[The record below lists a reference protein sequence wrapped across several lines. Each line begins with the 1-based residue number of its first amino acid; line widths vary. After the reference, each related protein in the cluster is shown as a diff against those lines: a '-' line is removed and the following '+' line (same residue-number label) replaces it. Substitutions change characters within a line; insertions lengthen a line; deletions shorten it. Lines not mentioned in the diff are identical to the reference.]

1 MIETTLTGKT
11 PDIGE
16 ENIKK
21 LMTMFPEVVTEGK
34 VDFEKLKQLLG
45 EYVDDSNER
54 YNFTWNGK
62 GRALRLSQTPSLG
75 TLRPSRMGKGKGN
88 PEFWVAVVKP
98 GRILFELSGVS
109 EEIAKEAF
117 ELASHKLPVKTK
129 FVKRQESFV

>member
-54 YNFTWNGK
+54 
-62 GRALRLSQTPSLG
+62 
-75 TLRPSRMGKGKGN
+75 
-88 PEFWVAVVKP
+88 
-98 GRILFELSGVS
+98 
-109 EEIAKEAF
+109 
-117 ELASHKLPVKTK
+117 
-129 FVKRQESFV
+129 

>member
-45 EYVDDSNER
+45 EYVEDSNER
-54 YNFTWNGK
+54 YNFHLEWQRT
-62 GRALRLSQTPSLG
+62 SLTIISNTFPRNIK
-75 TLRPSRMGKGKGN
+75 TL
-88 PEFWVAVVKP
+88 
-98 GRILFELSGVS
+98 
-109 EEIAKEAF
+109 
-117 ELASHKLPVKTK
+117 
-129 FVKRQESFV
+129 